1 MPGKGVIVAVV
12 VCQTVRTLAV
22 VSDKTKFIT
31 AGADDNAVVGTKG
44 ERHLTFLFCAEG
56 DVFDGIVVVTGGLQM
71 TDTSFK
77 TALDLTEMTAVAEY
91 GRQLTR
97 LRMQRGVEDKIT
109 AIVATDVILG
119 CA

>member
-1 MPGKGVIVAVV
+1 MQLETVLLPGKGVIVAVV

-22 VSDKTKFIT
+22 VSDKTKFIA
-31 AGADDNAVVGTKG
+31 AGADDDAVVGTKG

-56 DVFDGIVVVTGGLQM
+56 DVLDGIVVVTGGLQM

-91 GRQLTR
+91 SRLEAYVRPRSYARSGNRLTS
-97 LRMQRGVEDKIT
+97 
-109 AIVATDVILG
+109 AA
-119 CA
+119 